1 MKTTA
6 DLIKALENYDERGAR
21 VDQKQLA
28 LALAKLY
35 GVDAIKPEERR
46 TRAVEYCRRLRD
58 DVAAVAPNGP
68 GDDPE
73 TLRTILKASNFYL
86 DQLAYWRDSGNLEVG
101 ASLKPGGELYNRV
114 VSAWR
119 KAGRV

>member
-46 TRAVEYCRRLRD
+46 ARAVEYCRRLRE

-73 TLRTILKASNFYL
+73 TLRTVLEASNLYL
-86 DQLAYWRDSGNLEVG
+86 EQLAYWRDSGNLEVG

-114 VSAWR
+114 VATWR